1 MELILS
7 SRFDIFWLC
16 YAYIFVNDIFVDMM
30 NYISSKLKRKLEMDE
45 DEEYEPVGTGRDD
58 NENENV
64 TGTQF
69 LKLISYK
76 IK

>member
-1 MELILS
+1 
-7 SRFDIFWLC
+7 
-16 YAYIFVNDIFVDMM
+16 
-30 NYISSKLKRKLEMDE
+30 MDK

-58 NENENV
+58 NEKENV

-69 LKLISYK
+69 LELISYK